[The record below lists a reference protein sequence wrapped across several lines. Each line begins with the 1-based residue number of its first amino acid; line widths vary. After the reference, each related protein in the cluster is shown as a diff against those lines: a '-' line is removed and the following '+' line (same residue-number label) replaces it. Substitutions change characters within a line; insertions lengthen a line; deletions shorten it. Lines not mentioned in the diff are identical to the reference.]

1 MGLIKLI
8 LAVVIGGF
16 VLIMGGCFALVGG
29 VTHVARDV
37 SKGEKLD
44 NTDIYFVSQPRPAER
59 QNIVASCQTAFASGK
74 AMNGAIRGD
83 FRSSKAKA
91 NAFCACVVD
100 GTNDM
105 STFDR
110 HVLVASLDESALRQ
124 VKLNVG
130 LEKAGLDASS
140 VKARTAEAK
149 RRNADLIKRCVVD
162 QDLK

>member
-91 NAFCACVVD
+91 NAFC